1 MEKIIMSNM
10 VGVIALLFWIIS
22 LQANNKSKILKLQL
36 LASIFY
42 TIQYFIIGGI
52 SAGIMSIISLVRYAI
67 FYRYIENK
75 KNIPTYLLFLF
86 SVLILI
92 VRTE

>member
-1 MEKIIMSNM
+1 MEKIIISNM

-42 TIQYFIIGGI
+42 TIQ
-52 SAGIMSIISLVRYAI
+52 
-67 FYRYIENK
+67 
-75 KNIPTYLLFLF
+75 
-86 SVLILI
+86 
-92 VRTE
+92 